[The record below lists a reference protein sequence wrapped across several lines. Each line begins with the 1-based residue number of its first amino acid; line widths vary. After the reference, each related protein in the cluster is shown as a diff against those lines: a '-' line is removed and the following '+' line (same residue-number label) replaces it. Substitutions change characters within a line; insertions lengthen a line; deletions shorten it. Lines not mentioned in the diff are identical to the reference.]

1 MGGVCLRY
9 VHVLPGPVEF
19 CGGVTGGVDATRH
32 DVEGVA
38 LSADGK
44 ELVGRIVGERFN

>member
-1 MGGVCLRY
+1 MRY

-19 CGGVTGGVDATRH
+19 CGGVTRGVDPTRH

-38 LSADGK
+38 RSADGK
-44 ELVGRIVGERFN
+44 ELVGRIVGVQFN